1 MPAMISPPPS
11 PLKKEVVTD
20 IGNDIHIRPGQD
32 DHMRRCDKWNRR
44 RQRWNRNLNL
54 NVDLC
59 RRHDGK
65 NKQSHHKNNPKEAFL
80 HRLTLFPD
88 WVAEIGST
96 LYQAFTPLFHAALK
110 AETPIS
116 SRDSGSVIDAA
127 IHHLAKTA
135 VHLRV
140 PPFLRIAWA
149 DRGPLKRH
157 CFARQP
163 YFPFLQHQA
172 LG

>member
-1 MPAMISPPPS
+1 M
-11 PLKKEVVTD
+11 
-20 IGNDIHIRPGQD
+20 
-32 DHMRRCDKWNRR
+32 
-44 RQRWNRNLNL
+44 

-59 RRHDGK
+59 HRHDGK

-157 CFARQP
+157 CFTRQP
-163 YFPFLQHQA
+163 YFPFLQYQA